1 MQIAKLD
8 KIQTR
13 VQETSGIDNETR
25 GRLLFL
31 GFWGYLSFIVIFI
44 LNILT

>member
-8 KIQTR
+8 EIQTR
-13 VQETSGIDNETR
+13 IQERSGIDDETR

-31 GFWGYLSFIVIFI
+31 GFWGYLSLLTI
-44 LNILT
+44 LILKVLN

>member
-8 KIQTR
+8 KIQIR
-13 VQETSGIDNETR
+13 VQERSGLDDETR

-31 GFWGYLSFIVIFI
+31 GFWGYLSLLTI
-44 LNILT
+44 LILKVLN